1 MNRIILLFL
10 MFILSVTSCFAGS
23 DLPERIHSNYE
34 NGVVIEVL
42 SEENNEELAEL
53 FNLDQIGQL
62 LRIKVLSGDL
72 KNQEITVE
80 NQLTSNP
87 AFDIDVKKG
96 DRVLLSVERFFKEYE
111 VYVAAKDRSA
121 VLMFLV
127 SLFSLLLLV
136 VGGRAG
142 LKIILSV
149 LASFFLLVVLFLL
162 ILSGLSPVF
171 ITFIMLMTS
180 AFVLGFILNGI
191 NVRTISSALAAS
203 ASLSAGCLLSIIFV
217 NVSDLDGLHCEEA
230 VILHALKPFLDN
242 REILMSSVM
251 VAVFGVLLHI
261 CSCIS
266 NRIFELKSDNT
277 KYNFASLFRAGMAQG
292 KETIMTLSTSF
303 LYAYVGLMIF
313 MFLML
318 CEIPFLKFIN
328 LNSVVIVVITT
339 CIASINL
346 VLSIPISALVS
357 SWVVDSFNK
366 KKLKYPGFFLK

>member
-10 MFILSVTSCFAGS
+10 MFILGVTSCFAGS

-121 VLMFLV
+121 VLIFLV
-127 SLFSLLLLV
+127 SLFFLLLLV
-136 VGGRAG
+136 VGSRAG

-277 KYNFASLFRAGMAQG
+277 KYNFASLFKAGMAQG

-357 SWVVDSFNK
+357 SWVVDSFSK
-366 KKLKYPGFFLK
+366 KKLKYPGFLS

>member
-10 MFILSVTSCFAGS
+10 MFILGVTSCFAGS

-111 VYVAAKDRSA
+111 VYVAAKDCSA

-127 SLFSLLLLV
+127 SLFFLLLLV
-136 VGGRAG
+136 VGSRAG

-162 ILSGLSPVF
+162 ILSGLRPVF

-366 KKLKYPGFFLK
+366 KKLKYPGFLS

>member
-10 MFILSVTSCFAGS
+10 MFILGVTSCFAGS

-87 AFDIDVKKG
+87 AFDIDVNKG

-127 SLFSLLLLV
+127 SLFFLLLLV
-136 VGGRAG
+136 VGSRAG

-162 ILSGLSPVF
+162 ILSGLRPVF

-366 KKLKYPGFFLK
+366 KKLKYPGFLS

>member
-10 MFILSVTSCFAGS
+10 MFILGVTSCFAGS

-162 ILSGLSPVF
+162 ILSGLRPVF

-277 KYNFASLFRAGMAQG
+277 KYNFASLFKAGMAQG

>member
-10 MFILSVTSCFAGS
+10 MFILGVTSCFAGS

-127 SLFSLLLLV
+127 SLFFLLLLV

-162 ILSGLSPVF
+162 ILSGLRPVF

-277 KYNFASLFRAGMAQG
+277 KYNFASLFKAGMAQG

-366 KKLKYPGFFLK
+366 KKLKYPGFLS

>member
-10 MFILSVTSCFAGS
+10 MFILGVTSCFAGS

-127 SLFSLLLLV
+127 SLFFLLLLV
-136 VGGRAG
+136 VGSRAG

-162 ILSGLSPVF
+162 ILSGLRPVF

-366 KKLKYPGFFLK
+366 KKLKYPGFLS

>member
-10 MFILSVTSCFAGS
+10 MFILGVTSCFAGS

-121 VLMFLV
+121 VLIFLV
-127 SLFSLLLLV
+127 SLFFLLLLV
-136 VGGRAG
+136 VGSRAG

-162 ILSGLSPVF
+162 ILSGLRPVF

-366 KKLKYPGFFLK
+366 KKLKYPGFLS

>member
-10 MFILSVTSCFAGS
+10 MFILGVTSCLAGS
-23 DLPERIHSNYE
+23 DLPERIHCNYE

-127 SLFSLLLLV
+127 SLFFLLLLV
-136 VGGRAG
+136 VGSRAG

-162 ILSGLSPVF
+162 ILSGLRPVF

-357 SWVVDSFNK
+357 SWVVDSFSKN
-366 KKLKYPGFFLK
+366 KLKYPGFLS

>member
-10 MFILSVTSCFAGS
+10 MFILGVTSCFAGS

-136 VGGRAG
+136 IGGRAG

-180 AFVLGFILNGI
+180 AFVLGFILDGI

-366 KKLKYPGFFLK
+366 KKLKYPGFLS

>member
-10 MFILSVTSCFAGS
+10 MFILGVTSCFAGS

-136 VGGRAG
+136 IGGRAG

-162 ILSGLSPVF
+162 ILSGLRPVF

-180 AFVLGFILNGI
+180 AFVLGFILDGI
-191 NVRTISSALAAS
+191 NVRTISSALATS

-339 CIASINL
+339 CITSINL

-366 KKLKYPGFFLK
+366 KKLKYPGFLS

>member
-10 MFILSVTSCFAGS
+10 MFILGVTSCFAGS

-127 SLFSLLLLV
+127 SLFFLLLLV
-136 VGGRAG
+136 VGSRAG

-180 AFVLGFILNGI
+180 AFVLGFILDGI

-366 KKLKYPGFFLK
+366 KKLKYPGFLS

>member
-10 MFILSVTSCFAGS
+10 FIMLGVIPCFAGS

-53 FNLDQIGQL
+53 FNLDQIGQI
-62 LRIKVLSGDL
+62 LRVKILSGDL

-162 ILSGLSPVF
+162 ILSGLRPVF

-277 KYNFASLFRAGMAQG
+277 KYNFASLFKAGMAQG

-357 SWVVDSFNK
+357 SWVVDSFSKN
-366 KKLKYPGFFLK
+366 KLKYPGFFLK

>member
-10 MFILSVTSCFAGS
+10 MFILGVTSCFAGS

-162 ILSGLSPVF
+162 ILSGLRPVF

-366 KKLKYPGFFLK
+366 KKLKYPGFLS

>member
-10 MFILSVTSCFAGS
+10 MFILGVTSCFAGS

-127 SLFSLLLLV
+127 SLFFLLLLV

-162 ILSGLSPVF
+162 ILSGLRPVF

-242 REILMSSVM
+242 REILMSSVL

>member
-10 MFILSVTSCFAGS
+10 MFILGVTSCFAGS

-180 AFVLGFILNGI
+180 AFVLGFILDGI

>member
-10 MFILSVTSCFAGS
+10 MFILGVTSCFAGS

-127 SLFSLLLLV
+127 SLFFLLLLV
-136 VGGRAG
+136 VGSRAG

-162 ILSGLSPVF
+162 ILSGLRPVF

>member
-10 MFILSVTSCFAGS
+10 MFILGVTSCFAGS

-121 VLMFLV
+121 VLIFLV
-127 SLFSLLLLV
+127 SLFFLLLLV

-162 ILSGLSPVF
+162 ILSGLRPVF

-242 REILMSSVM
+242 REILISSVM

-277 KYNFASLFRAGMAQG
+277 KYNFASLFKAGMAQG

-357 SWVVDSFNK
+357 SWVVDSISK
-366 KKLKYPGFFLK
+366 KMLKYPGFLS

>member
-10 MFILSVTSCFAGS
+10 MFILGVTSCFAGS

-127 SLFSLLLLV
+127 SLFFLLLLV
-136 VGGRAG
+136 VGSRAG

-162 ILSGLSPVF
+162 ILSGLRPVF

-203 ASLSAGCLLSIIFV
+203 ASLSAGCLLSITFV

-357 SWVVDSFNK
+357 SWVVDSFSKN
-366 KKLKYPGFFLK
+366 KLKYPGFLS

>member
-10 MFILSVTSCFAGS
+10 MFILGVTSCFAGS

-87 AFDIDVKKG
+87 AFDIDVNKG

-136 VGGRAG
+136 IGGRAG

-162 ILSGLSPVF
+162 ILSGLRPVF

-180 AFVLGFILNGI
+180 AFVLGFILDGI
-191 NVRTISSALAAS
+191 NVRTISSALATS

-366 KKLKYPGFFLK
+366 KKLKYPGFLS

>member
-10 MFILSVTSCFAGS
+10 FIMLGVIPCFAGS

-136 VGGRAG
+136 IGGRAG

-162 ILSGLSPVF
+162 ILSGLRPVF

-277 KYNFASLFRAGMAQG
+277 KYNFASLFKAGMAQG

-366 KKLKYPGFFLK
+366 KKLKYPGFLS

>member
-10 MFILSVTSCFAGS
+10 FIMLGVIPCFAGS

-34 NGVVIEVL
+34 NGVVVEVL
-42 SEENNEELAEL
+42 SEKNNEELSKL
-53 FNLDQIGQL
+53 FNLDQIGQI
-62 LRIKVLSGDL
+62 LRVKILSGDL

-87 AFDIDVKKG
+87 AFDINVKKG

-127 SLFSLLLLV
+127 SLFFLLLLV
-136 VGGRAG
+136 IVGRAG

-149 LASFFLLVVLFLL
+149 LSSFFLLVILFLL
-162 ILSGLSPVF
+162 ILNGLRPVF

-180 AFVLGFILNGI
+180 AFVLRFILNGI
-191 NVRTISSALAAS
+191 NVRTISSALSTS
-203 ASLSAGCLLSIIFV
+203 ASLSAGCLLS
-217 NVSDLDGLHCEEA
+217 
-230 VILHALKPFLDN
+230 LKPFLDN

-251 VAVFGVLLHI
+251 IAVFGVLLHI

-266 NRIFELKSDNT
+266 NRIFELKSSDVKN
-277 KYNFASLFRAGMAQG
+277 NFVSLFKAGMAQG
-292 KETIMTLSTSF
+292 RETIMTVSTSF

-346 VLSIPISALVS
+346 VVGIPISALVS
-357 SWVVDSFNK
+357 SWVVDSFSKN
-366 KKLKYPGFFLK
+366 KLKYPSFLK

>member
-10 MFILSVTSCFAGS
+10 MFILGVTSCFAGS

-127 SLFSLLLLV
+127 SLFFLLLLV
-136 VGGRAG
+136 VGSRAG

-162 ILSGLSPVF
+162 ILSGLRPVF

-191 NVRTISSALAAS
+191 NDRTISSALAAS

-251 VAVFGVLLHI
+251 VVVFGVLLHI

-266 NRIFELKSDNT
+266 YRIFL
-277 KYNFASLFRAGMAQG
+277 L
-292 KETIMTLSTSF
+292 
-303 LYAYVGLMIF
+303 
-313 MFLML
+313 
-318 CEIPFLKFIN
+318 
-328 LNSVVIVVITT
+328 
-339 CIASINL
+339 
-346 VLSIPISALVS
+346 
-357 SWVVDSFNK
+357 
-366 KKLKYPGFFLK
+366 

>member
-10 MFILSVTSCFAGS
+10 MFILGVTSCFAGS

-127 SLFSLLLLV
+127 SLFFLLLLV

-180 AFVLGFILNGI
+180 AFVLGFILDGI

-366 KKLKYPGFFLK
+366 KKLKYPGFLS

>member
-10 MFILSVTSCFAGS
+10 FIMLGVIPCFAGS

-34 NGVVIEVL
+34 NGVVVEVL
-42 SEENNEELAEL
+42 SEKNNETLSKL
-53 FNLDQIGQL
+53 FNLVQIGQI
-62 LRIKVLSGDL
+62 LRVKILSGDL

-87 AFDIDVKKG
+87 AFDINVKKG

-127 SLFSLLLLV
+127 SLFFLLLLV
-136 VGGRAG
+136 IGGRAG

-149 LASFFLLVVLFLL
+149 LSSFFLLVILFLL
-162 ILSGLSPVF
+162 ILNGLRPVF

-180 AFVLGFILNGI
+180 AFVLRFILNGI
-191 NVRTISSALAAS
+191 NVQTISSALSTS
-203 ASLSAGCLLSIIFV
+203 ASLSAGCLLSIIFI
-217 NVSDLDGLHCEEA
+217 NISDLDGFHCEEA
-230 VILHALKPFLDN
+230 VILHSLKPFLDN

-251 VAVFGVLLHI
+251 IAVFGVLLHI

-266 NRIFELKSDNT
+266 NRIFELKSSDVKN
-277 KYNFASLFRAGMAQG
+277 NFVSLFKAGMAQG
-292 KETIMTLSTSF
+292 RETIMTVSTSF

-346 VLSIPISALVS
+346 VVGIPISALVS
-357 SWVVDSFNK
+357 SWVVDSFSKN
-366 KKLKYPGFFLK
+366 KLKYPSFLK

>member
-10 MFILSVTSCFAGS
+10 MFILGVTSWFAGS

-127 SLFSLLLLV
+127 SLFFLLLLV
-136 VGGRAG
+136 VGSRAG

-162 ILSGLSPVF
+162 ILSGLRPVF

-366 KKLKYPGFFLK
+366 KKLKYPGFLS

>member
-10 MFILSVTSCFAGS
+10 FIMLGVIPCFAGS

-162 ILSGLSPVF
+162 ILSGLRPVF

-277 KYNFASLFRAGMAQG
+277 KYNFASLFKAGMAQG

-357 SWVVDSFNK
+357 SWVVDSFSK
-366 KKLKYPGFFLK
+366 KKLKYPGFLS

>member
-10 MFILSVTSCFAGS
+10 MFILGVTSCFAGS

-162 ILSGLSPVF
+162 ILSGLRPVF

-180 AFVLGFILNGI
+180 AFVLGFILDGI

-366 KKLKYPGFFLK
+366 KKLKYPGFLS

>member
-10 MFILSVTSCFAGS
+10 MFILGVTSCFAGS

-121 VLMFLV
+121 VLIFLV
-127 SLFSLLLLV
+127 SLFFLLLLV
-136 VGGRAG
+136 VGSRAG

-162 ILSGLSPVF
+162 ILSGLRPVF

-357 SWVVDSFNK
+357 SWVVDSFSKN
-366 KKLKYPGFFLK
+366 KLKYPGFLS

>member
-10 MFILSVTSCFAGS
+10 MFILGVTSCFAGS

-127 SLFSLLLLV
+127 SLFFLLLLV

-366 KKLKYPGFFLK
+366 KKLKYPGFLS

>member
-10 MFILSVTSCFAGS
+10 MFILGVTSCFAGS

-121 VLMFLV
+121 VLIFLV
-127 SLFSLLLLV
+127 SLFFLLLLV
-136 VGGRAG
+136 VGSRAG

-162 ILSGLSPVF
+162 ILSGLRPVF

-191 NVRTISSALAAS
+191 NVRTISSALATS

-266 NRIFELKSDNT
+266 NRIFELKSDN
-277 KYNFASLFRAGMAQG
+277 
-292 KETIMTLSTSF
+292 
-303 LYAYVGLMIF
+303 
-313 MFLML
+313 
-318 CEIPFLKFIN
+318 
-328 LNSVVIVVITT
+328 
-339 CIASINL
+339 
-346 VLSIPISALVS
+346 ISALQS
-357 SWVVDSFNK
+357 SGLYECRWQFIVLKSKYFNMIIIWK
-366 KKLKYPGFFLK
+366 FCFLLQIVCKTMKRRNSIALFFFLFIFNLNPFRKNGERISTYNHKRSPPFIILN

>member
-10 MFILSVTSCFAGS
+10 MFILGVTSCFAGS

-121 VLMFLV
+121 VLIFLV
-127 SLFSLLLLV
+127 SLFFLLLLV
-136 VGGRAG
+136 VGSRAG

-162 ILSGLSPVF
+162 ILSGLRPVF

-180 AFVLGFILNGI
+180 AFVLGFILDGI

-357 SWVVDSFNK
+357 SWVVDSFSKN
-366 KKLKYPGFFLK
+366 KLKYPGFLS

>member
-10 MFILSVTSCFAGS
+10 MFILGVTSCFAGS

-136 VGGRAG
+136 IGGRAG

-328 LNSVVIVVITT
+328 LNSVVIVIITT
-339 CIASINL
+339 CITSINL

-357 SWVVDSFNK
+357 SWVVDSFSKN
-366 KKLKYPGFFLK
+366 KLKYPGFLS